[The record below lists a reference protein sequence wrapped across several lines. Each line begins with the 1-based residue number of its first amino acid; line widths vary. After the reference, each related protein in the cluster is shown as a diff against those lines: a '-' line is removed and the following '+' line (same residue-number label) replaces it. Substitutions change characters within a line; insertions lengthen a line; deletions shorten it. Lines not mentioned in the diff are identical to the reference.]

1 MPIYLDCN
9 ATTPVEPAVAKL
21 AARFLEQDFGNPASP
36 IHDYGLFAR
45 AAVEHARAQIARVV
59 AARPD
64 EVIFTSGATEANN
77 IAILGL
83 AQAALHAGK
92 RHVITTAIEHKAVLE
107 PFAALGRLGFE
118 VEILPAGAD
127 GRFAPQQL
135 AAALRPDTALVSTIQ
150 VNNET
155 GVVQPLAEVAQ
166 VLAQHPAWWHV
177 DAAQGFGKELEQ
189 LRQPRIDLLSI
200 SGHKIYAPKGVGA
213 LIARK
218 RNATLPP
225 LQPLMFGG
233 GQEQGLRPGT
243 LPVPLIVGLGE
254 AAKLALREQEQRRER
269 CRAFRAQALAAL
281 ARLDVIQNGA
291 EAHCLPHVVN
301 VSVPGISSDQAIHAL
316 KDVIAISSTSACTSH
331 TRTPSHV
338 LAAMGL
344 SSELAESSLR
354 LSWCHLTPAVD
365 WERVIDILQQL
376 RQA

>member
-1 MPIYLDCN
+1 MTIYLDCN
-9 ATTPVEPAVAKL
+9 ATTPVEPSVAKL

-45 AAVEHARAQIARVV
+45 AAVEHARAQVARVV
-59 AARPD
+59 DARAD

-83 AQAALHAGK
+83 MQSAAQDGK

-107 PFAALGRLGFE
+107 CFEALNRLDFE
-118 VEILPAGAD
+118 VEILPAGTD
-127 GRFAPQQL
+127 GRFDPQHL
-135 AAALRPDTALVSTIQ
+135 AAALRPDTALVSTMQ

-155 GVVQPLAEVAQ
+155 GVVQPLAETAQ
-166 VLAQHPAWWHV
+166 ILAQHQAWWHV

-189 LRQPRIDLLSI
+189 LRQQRIDLLSI

-218 RNATLPP
+218 RNGKLPP
-225 LQPLMFGG
+225 LQPLMYGG

-243 LPVPLIVGLGE
+243 LPVPLIVGFGE
-254 AAKLALREQEQRRER
+254 AAKLALRDQQQRLER
-269 CRAFRAQALAAL
+269 CRDFRTQALAAL
-281 ARLDVIQNGA
+281 STFGVVQNGA

-301 VSVPGISSDQAIHAL
+301 VSIPGLSSDQAIHAL

-344 SSELAESSLR
+344 PLELAESSLR
-354 LSWCHLTPAVD
+354 LSWCHLTPAVN
-365 WERVIDILQQL
+365 WERVINILQQL
-376 RQA
+376 R

>member
-83 AQAALHAGK
+83 AQAALNAGK

-107 PFAALGRLGFE
+107 PFEALGRLGFE

-200 SGHKIYAPKGVGA
+200 SGHKIY
-213 LIARK
+213 
-218 RNATLPP
+218 
-225 LQPLMFGG
+225 
-233 GQEQGLRPGT
+233 
-243 LPVPLIVGLGE
+243 
-254 AAKLALREQEQRRER
+254 
-269 CRAFRAQALAAL
+269 
-281 ARLDVIQNGA
+281 
-291 EAHCLPHVVN
+291 
-301 VSVPGISSDQAIHAL
+301 
-316 KDVIAISSTSACTSH
+316 
-331 TRTPSHV
+331 
-338 LAAMGL
+338 
-344 SSELAESSLR
+344 
-354 LSWCHLTPAVD
+354 
-365 WERVIDILQQL
+365 
-376 RQA
+376 

>member
-83 AQAALHAGK
+83 AQAALNAGK

-107 PFAALGRLGFE
+107 PFEALGRLGFE